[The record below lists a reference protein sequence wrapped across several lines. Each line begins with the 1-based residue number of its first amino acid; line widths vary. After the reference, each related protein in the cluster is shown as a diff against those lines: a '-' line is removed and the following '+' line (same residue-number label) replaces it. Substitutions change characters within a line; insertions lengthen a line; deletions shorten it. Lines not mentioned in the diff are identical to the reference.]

1 MKIQM
6 ILFNFARKR
15 SYMEI
20 SPKYQMKL
28 IKDVETAIWEEF
40 RTYKDVLFY
49 IRKWHESEYS
59 WNSESW
65 ENFAI
70 EFKDEERQNIDLSS
84 TLHNMNGE
92 TLLKVAIDLGVDT
105 PDFIPSI
112 PTFRNEIKSD
122 YETASATFEKAF
134 RCIESDPDTA
144 IGLVNSALE
153 SIIKEILKDERIAV
167 KRSSKD
173 TLYSLAQS
181 ICKAFYNSDGD
192 MPIEVKT
199 MTSSLLS
206 LSQSVEKMR
215 SEKTCFHG
223 KTKDDYILDN
233 PLYVYFV
240 VNAVCTV
247 ALFLMSFYKAK
258 YKPLSP
264 IEEAEDLDLPF

>member
-1 MKIQM
+1 M
-6 ILFNFARKR
+6 ILFNFARKLLH
-15 SYMEI
+15 MEI

-28 IKDVETAIWEEF
+28 IKDVETAIWDEF

-49 IRKWHESEYS
+49 VRKWHESECS
-59 WNSESW
+59 WNSEPW
-65 ENFAI
+65 ENFTI
-70 EFKDEERQNIDLSS
+70 EYKDDERQIIDLSS
-84 TLHNMNGE
+84 TLHNMSGE

-112 PTFRNEIKSD
+112 PMFRNEIKSD

-153 SIIKEILKDERIAV
+153 SIIKEILTDERITV
-167 KRSSKD
+167 KWSHKD
-173 TLYSLAQS
+173 TLYSLAQAIS
-181 ICKAFYNSDGD
+181 KEFYSSKKED
-192 MPIEVKT
+192 MPTEVKT
-199 MTSSLLS
+199 IISSLLS
-206 LSQSVEKMR
+206 ISQSVEKLR

-223 KTKDDYILDN
+223 KTRDDYIVDN

-258 YKPLSP
+258 YKLHSS
-264 IEEAEDLDLPF
+264 EDTVDEMDLPF

>member
-1 MKIQM
+1 
-6 ILFNFARKR
+6 
-15 SYMEI
+15 MEV

-28 IKDVETAIWEEF
+28 IKDVETAIWDEF

-49 IRKWHESEYS
+49 IRKWHESECS
-59 WNSESW
+59 WNNDFW
-65 ENFAI
+65 ENFTI
-70 EFKDEERQNIDLSS
+70 EYKDEERQNIDLSS

-112 PTFRNEIKSD
+112 PMFRNEIKSD

-144 IGLVNSALE
+144 IGLANSALE
-153 SIIKEILKDERIAV
+153 SIIKEILKDEQITV
-167 KRSSKD
+167 KWSSND
-173 TLYSLAQS
+173 TLYSLAQA
-181 ICKAFYNSDGD
+181 ICKEFHFTAQGD
-192 MPIEVKT
+192 MPKEIKT
-199 MTSSLLS
+199 ISSSLLAI
-206 LSQSVEKMR
+206 SQSVEKLR

-240 VNAVCTV
+240 INSVCTI
-247 ALFLMSFYKAK
+247 ALFLMSFYKTK
-258 YKPLSP
+258 YKSLSST
-264 IEEAEDLDLPF
+264 EELDDIDLPF

>member
-1 MKIQM
+1 M
-6 ILFNFARKR
+6 ILYNFARKR

-28 IKDVETAIWEEF
+28 IKDVETAIWEAF

-49 IRKWHESEYS
+49 IRKWHESDYS
-59 WNSESW
+59 WNSEPW

-70 EFKDEERQNIDLSS
+70 EFKDEERQNIDLLS

-153 SIIKEILKDERIAV
+153 SIIKEILKDGRITV
-167 KRSSKD
+167 KWSHKD
-173 TLYSLAQS
+173 TLYSLTQA
-181 ICKAFYNSDGD
+181 ICKEFYSNIED
-192 MPIEVKT
+192 MPIEVRT
-199 MTSSLLS
+199 ITSSLLS
-206 LSQSVEKMR
+206 ISQSVEKLR
-215 SEKTCFHG
+215 SEKTYFHG
-223 KTKDDYILDN
+223 KMSDDYIVDN
-233 PLYVYFV
+233 PIYVYFV

-258 YKPLSP
+258 YKQLSSVE
-264 IEEAEDLDLPF
+264 IVNDMDLPF